1 MKTFKNQKIKR
12 IKIRKT
18 SELSKLSSKK
28 MKILKE
34 MHHRVVDNIKTNIRR
49 VQKNQVKDHIV
60 AQITATKAIR
70 MRGKEAGAKTC
81 WRKK

>member
-1 MKTFKNQKIKR
+1 MKTFKNPKIKR

-34 MHHRVVDNIKTNIRR
+34 MHHRVVGNIKTNIRQ

-60 AQITATKAIR
+60 AQITATKVIR
-70 MRGKEAGAKTC
+70 MKGKEVGAKTC
-81 WRKK
+81 